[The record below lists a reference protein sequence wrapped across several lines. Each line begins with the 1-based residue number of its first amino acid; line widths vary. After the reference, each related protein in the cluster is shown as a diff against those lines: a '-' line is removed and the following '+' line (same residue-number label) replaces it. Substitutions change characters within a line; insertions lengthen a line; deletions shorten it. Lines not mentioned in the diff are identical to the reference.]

1 MVDPKT
7 RKDGNRKKWKKERER
22 EREGVCVWER
32 DKNSWSD
39 FKDIL
44 SLEFDHVAR
53 EWQIFLG

>member
-1 MVDPKT
+1 M
-7 RKDGNRKKWKKERER
+7 KKKKEREREKREKRERER